1 MTTPQAIID
10 TARGYLGVPFRHQ
23 GRSRR
28 GLDCLGLLVC
38 VARDLGMPE
47 ADNDMLNYGH
57 SPDGGI
63 LKSALDAACDRVMVA
78 APGCVLLLS
87 FTVAAGGQ
95 HVGIAT
101 DIGILHAYAPCRRV
115 VEASIPPEWQS
126 RIVARYRLR
135 SVMYG

>member
-1 MTTPQAIID
+1 MISATDIV
-10 TARGYLGVPFRHQ
+10 TAAREYLGVPFRHQ

-47 ADNDMLNYGH
+47 ADNDVLNYGH
-57 SPDGGI
+57 APDGAI
-63 LKSALDAACDRVMVA
+63 LKSALDAACDRVTVA
-78 APGCVLLLS
+78 GPGCILLLS
-87 FTVAAGGQ
+87 FTASAGGQ

-101 DIGILHAYAPCRRV
+101 DIGILHAYAPSRKV
-115 VEASIPPEWQS
+115 VESAIPKEWAP

-135 SVMYG
+135 SVAYG